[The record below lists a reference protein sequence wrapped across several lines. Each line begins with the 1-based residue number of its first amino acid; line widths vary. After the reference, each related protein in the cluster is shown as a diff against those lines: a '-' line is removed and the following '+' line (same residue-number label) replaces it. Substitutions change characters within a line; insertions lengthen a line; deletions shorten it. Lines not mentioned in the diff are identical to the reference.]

1 MVEVNQGMTS
11 RHIPQ
16 GRSGRTACPQL
27 QLLGEANCEH
37 SQAVRR
43 WRAAVHGRGR
53 KNQSCVFFLISQ
65 MSASLPN
72 PTRTEFSCSLCHTGF
87 FFGLC
92 RWNLGTGLSC
102 LLSSFLTRWQVSREQ
117 QVVLPTPYMLPVIE
131 QVPANTVEW
140 MSQVNK
146 THRRKRKGN
155 DKHVD
160 KVSHTE
166 RTGTESKKPP
176 LGMSFMRPVPR
187 LPPSNSTPKSW
198 KGTSSNYLP
207 RILHTAKACQIC
219 TQSINCILCEKKEL
233 Q

>member
-1 MVEVNQGMTS
+1 
-11 RHIPQ
+11 
-16 GRSGRTACPQL
+16 
-27 QLLGEANCEH
+27 
-37 SQAVRR
+37 
-43 WRAAVHGRGR
+43 
-53 KNQSCVFFLISQ
+53 
-65 MSASLPN
+65 
-72 PTRTEFSCSLCHTGF
+72 
-87 FFGLC
+87 
-92 RWNLGTGLSC
+92 
-102 LLSSFLTRWQVSREQ
+102 
-117 QVVLPTPYMLPVIE
+117 MLPVIE

-233 Q
+233 QWVMFQLKRIHIKRLSNIKYSSFQLSYFWESKGSVLCDLQVQTPILSA